1 MSSLTSLPLALVLPI
16 LLGSVVTT
24 VSTQEDL
31 ALRAAGLARIGGAD
45 EIAETGHL
53 ALAQAVRDAG
63 NDSSI
68 AIVASHPDDQYLLPA
83 AYLRLH
89 HGYRVTVI
97 MMTRGEGGQNNF
109 GPEVGDTLATLR
121 TLETEEC
128 ARSLGLRIHYL
139 NRADDGYCR
148 TAEEAFESWGENVTV
163 RALASAI
170 RRTRPDIV
178 LTTHHPEDT
187 HGHDL
192 AVVRALPLA
201 IRMAGDPN
209 VDLASGSAHGV
220 TRAYRSA
227 TPTEAPWFELP
238 TDDVEPDRG
247 LTYREIAYRALT
259 RSHRSQSPFR
269 AEDDFFRGAHRFV
282 GIDAITSPP
291 RNIHF
296 GLTDSLREAE
306 QLGLISAARNEEL
319 RAGLDEL
326 QYTMGNR
333 PALAA
338 RALAIRAEL
347 AALDVRSHESI
358 LPRIAAKRSA
368 LARIAMHAI
377 GLRARLTPSRSLAA
391 AGESIGLTIDLSS
404 ATPRSLNSFSLSS
417 PDLDIQQLS
426 PPDVDRPQ
434 PWHMEF
440 AVRVPNGPRRIDP
453 LTDLF
458 RQSDF
463 RMPCIC
469 ELRFELAQA
478 SGLAGVA
485 DVPIELP
492 LALQPPVD
500 IDVAPDSLLLTSG
513 APYVDFNLRVR
524 RSTAAGIRDRLR
536 FDLPTGV
543 TIEPPEAEVD
553 LTQVTELGFLFRLRV
568 GADSRQGPQVVRAHF
583 ADRSRRLILHRVDV
597 KVDRRSRVGLIRGVN
612 DSTRN
617 VLSQLG
623 CVVEILTED
632 VLPTRRLDDL
642 DTILVDVR
650 ALNHHRAARADLNR
664 LLQFAS
670 DGGRLV
676 FLYHKDSEIDTA
688 VTGRRFWPNGLELSI
703 GRERVTREDAPVEV
717 LLPNHALLNVPNVI
731 AAEDWDGWSRERGLY
746 FPSSWHS
753 QYQAL
758 VALRDPDRE
767 IDRGALLYVT
777 TGRGEYVYCAL
788 ALHRQLENLH
798 SGACRILANLVSFHR
813 Q

>member
-1 MSSLTSLPLALVLPI
+1 LALVIPI
-16 LLGSVVTT
+16 VVGASFTT
-24 VSTQEDL
+24 VISQEDL
-31 ALRAAGLARIGGAD
+31 ALRAAGLARIGGAE

-63 NDSSI
+63 NDSTV

-148 TAEEAFESWGENVTV
+148 TAEEAFESWGENVTI
-163 RALASAI
+163 RALADAI
-170 RRTRPDIV
+170 RRIRPDIV

-192 AVVRALPLA
+192 AVVRALPSA
-201 IRMAGDPN
+201 IRMAADPS
-209 VDLASGSAHGV
+209 VQLGSGSAHRV

-247 LTYREIAYRALT
+247 LTYREIAYGALT

-282 GIDAITSPP
+282 GIDAIASPP
-291 RNIHF
+291 RNIHY
-296 GLTDSLREAE
+296 GLTDTLREVE
-306 QLGLISAARNEEL
+306 RLGLISPARSEEL

-326 QYTMGNR
+326 QYSIGNR
-333 PALAA
+333 PVLAA
-338 RALAIRAEL
+338 RALALRAEL
-347 AALDVRSHESI
+347 AALDVRSDESI
-358 LPRIAAKRSA
+358 ESRIAAKRSA

-377 GLRARLTPSRSLAA
+377 GLRARLTPSRTLAT
-391 AGESIGLTIDLSS
+391 AGESIGLTIDLST

-417 PDLDIQQLS
+417 VDLDIERLTA
-426 PPDVDRPQ
+426 PDVDRPQ
-434 PWHMEF
+434 PWHMELE
-440 AVRVPNGPRRIDP
+440 VRVPNGPRRMDP

-458 RQSDF
+458 RRSDF
-463 RMPCIC
+463 RLPCVC
-469 ELRFELAQA
+469 ELRFELSLATG
-478 SGLAGVA
+478 SGGVA

-492 LALQPPVD
+492 IALQSPVD

-513 APYVDFNLRVR
+513 ASHVDFNLRVR
-524 RSTAAGIRDRLR
+524 RTTATGIRERLR
-536 FDLPTGV
+536 FDLPSGV
-543 TIEPPEAEVD
+543 TIEPPEVEVD

-568 GADSRQGPQVVRAHF
+568 AADSRQGPQVVRAQF
-583 ADRSRRLILHRVDV
+583 ADRSRRLVLHRVDV
-597 KVDRRSRVGLIRGVN
+597 KVDRKSHVGLIRGVN
-612 DSTRN
+612 DATRN

-623 CVVEILTED
+623 CVFEILTED

-664 LLQFAS
+664 LLQFAN

-688 VTGRRFWPNGLELSI
+688 VTGRQFWPSGLELSI

-717 LLPNHALLNVPNVI
+717 LLPEHALLNVPNAI

-753 QYQAL
+753 KYEAL
-758 VALRDPDRE
+758 LALRDPDRE
-767 IDRGALLYVT
+767 VDRGALLYVT

-798 SGACRILANLVSFHR
+798 SGGCRILANLVSFR
-813 Q
+813 RK